1 LTQWIAIGLAVVLTL
16 LGGLGV
22 LLAGRLVRAA
32 VWLFV
37 ALVGIAGVLL
47 ASGLQFLAGMQLLI
61 YSGGTLVL
69 VVFGIM
75 LTTQVNP
82 AVGKV
87 KRVGWGVWVGA
98 VLLAVVVATALI
110 AGTREAVTYGTGA
123 VQSVESGDAAILPLG
138 KWLLGEGLLVFEW
151 TSLLLVLGMVGA
163 AAMVRP
169 PELGAAKVD
178 SKEGT

>member
-1 LTQWIAIGLAVVLTL
+1 MGNPSVLVAIVITL
-16 LGGLGV
+16 IGGLGV

-37 ALVGIAGVLL
+37 ALVGIAGLLL
-47 ASGLQFLAGMQLLI
+47 ATGLQFLAGMQLLI

-87 KRVGWGVWVGA
+87 KRVGPVIWAGA
-98 VLLAVVVATALI
+98 TVLALVVAVALI
-110 AGTREAVTYGTGA
+110 AGTAELRADNADVPAQTATEVD
-123 VQSVESGDAAILPLG
+123 SAILPLG
-138 KWLLGEGLLVFEW
+138 QWLMGPGVVVFEW
-151 TSLLLVLGMVGA
+151 TSLLLVLAMVGA

-169 PELGAAKVD
+169 PELAMTEAVKP
-178 SKEGT
+178 